1 MQGVIAAVPTPL
13 SERYEPVRE
22 AFIAHCRWLLDNGCD
37 GLNILGSTGEANLFD
52 GETRRTVMGWAAQDL
67 PRERLMVGTGTPS
80 LFETIELTRH
90 AAKLGYPIALVLPP
104 YYYKPLTDDGL
115 VAWYL
120 ALHESLGDSPIEI
133 YFYNYPQMTGITIPA
148 EVIGRLRKH
157 APARFTGIKDSS
169 GDLAYCRALAARFE
183 GFAVFPSSEVS
194 LGEAL
199 ASGFAGCISATT
211 NQTSAQSARVWRD
224 RHSPAK
230 ADLDEISAVRSA
242 IAGPA
247 LVASVKSL
255 VAERTGDPAWTRV
268 MPPFVPLNDDQR
280 AVLMNNVRGATRVH
294 VDARVVLGV
303 S

>member
-13 SERYEPVRE
+13 SADLEPVR
-22 AFIAHCRWLLDNGCD
+22 APFIAHCRWLLANGCD

-52 GETRRTVMGWAAQDL
+52 GETRRSVMRWAAEDL
-67 PRERLMVGTGTPS
+67 PRDRLMVGTGTPS
-80 LFETIELTRH
+80 LMETIDLTRH
-90 AAKLGYPIALVLPP
+90 AARLGYPIALVLPP

-120 ALHESLGDSPIEI
+120 ALHEALGDSAIEV

-148 EVIGRLRKH
+148 EVIARLRQH
-157 APARFTGIKDSS
+157 APARFAGIKDSS
-169 GDLAYCRALAARFE
+169 GDLAYCRALATCFE
-183 GFAVFPSSEVS
+183 GFAVYPSSEVS

-211 NQTSAQSARVWRD
+211 NQTSAQSAKVWRD
-224 RHSPAK
+224 RHAPAK
-230 ADLDEISAVRSA
+230 TDLDEISAVRSA

-255 VAERTGDPAWTRV
+255 VAERTGDPIWTRV
-268 MPPFVPLNDDQR
+268 MPPFVALNDEQR
-280 AVLMNNVRGATRVH
+280 AVLVNSVRRVTPANVEAGILQRV
-294 VDARVVLGV
+294 
-303 S
+303 

>member
-13 SERYEPVRE
+13 SEGYEPVR
-22 AFIAHCRWLLDNGCD
+22 APFIANCQWLLDNGCD

-52 GETRRTVMGWAAQDL
+52 GETRRTVMRWAAEDL
-67 PRERLMVGTGTPS
+67 PRDRLMVGTGTPS

-120 ALHESLGDSPIEI
+120 ALHEALGDSGIEI

-148 EVIGRLRKH
+148 GVIARLRQI

-169 GDLAYCRALAARFE
+169 GDLAYCRALAAAFPD
-183 GFAVFPSSEVS
+183 FAVFPSSEIS
-194 LGEAL
+194 LGEAEQ
-199 ASGFAGCISATT
+199 SGFAGCISATT
-211 NQTSAQSARVWRD
+211 NQTSVQSARVWRA
-224 RHSPAK
+224 RSAASK
-230 ADLDEISAVRSA
+230 ADLEEMAAIRGA

-247 LVASVKSL
+247 LVASVKAL
-255 VAERTGDPAWTRV
+255 VSERTGDPIWNRV
-268 MPPFVPLNDDQR
+268 MPPFVSLTGDQR
-280 AVLMNNVRGATRVH
+280 AVLAGNVLRV
-294 VDARVVLGV
+294 ALPQA